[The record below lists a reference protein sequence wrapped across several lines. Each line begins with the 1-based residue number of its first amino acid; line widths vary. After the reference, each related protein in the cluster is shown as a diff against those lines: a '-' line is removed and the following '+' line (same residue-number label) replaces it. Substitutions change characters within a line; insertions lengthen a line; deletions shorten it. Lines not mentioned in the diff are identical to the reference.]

1 MIALAQPQPRPGCN
15 LYVGENSLANHL
27 SSPKGSACATCVQMS
42 LQLVTGVTVPGNQD
56 RTAPRLWLCSRR
68 RDPTGT
74 RQHVLRSLRAPAVT
88 HGGTLIDRLWV

>member
-1 MIALAQPQPRPGCN
+1 MIALD

-27 SSPKGSACATCVQMS
+27 SSPK
-42 LQLVTGVTVPGNQD
+42 
-56 RTAPRLWLCSRR
+56 RLCSRR

-74 RQHVLRSLRAPAVT
+74 RHHVLRSLRAPAVT